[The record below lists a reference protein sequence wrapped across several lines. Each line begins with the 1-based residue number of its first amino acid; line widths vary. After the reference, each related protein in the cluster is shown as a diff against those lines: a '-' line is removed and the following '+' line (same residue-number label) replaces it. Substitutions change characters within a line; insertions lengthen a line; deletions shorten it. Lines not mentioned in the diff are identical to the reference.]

1 MRILQV
7 STADSRGGAEK
18 VAWNLFEAYR
28 ARGHES
34 WLAVG
39 EKQGRDAHVF
49 VVPNEAARSPWSR
62 FFTGWRDRLYR
73 AEGGPRL
80 KTALGRIT
88 GGLADPGRRF
98 DYYMG
103 IEDFRF
109 PGTARLL
116 SLFGV
121 RPDILHGHNLHGGYF
136 DLRALPELSQALP
149 VLLTLHDAWMLSGHC
164 AHSFDCERW
173 LTGCGSCPD
182 LSIYPSIRR
191 DATAY
196 NWQRKAGIYARS
208 RLYIATPSRW
218 LMDKVERSMLA
229 EGMVEGRVVPNGVDL
244 ELFSPGD
251 QKRARALLDLSQ
263 DAHLLVATGVQMQS
277 SQWKDYSTLRAAIR
291 LAAESLP
298 GGKIRCLV
306 LGEEAPP
313 EQLEGAVIEFVPFT
327 VDPEMMARYYQ
338 AADAYLHPAR
348 ADTFPSG
355 VLEAMACGIPV
366 LATAVGGIPEQL
378 EEGCTGF
385 LTAPGDAPALAER
398 ILQICSDPEMRQ
410 RMGSQARDR
419 ARRLYGLD
427 RQVGEYLNWYTE
439 LLELGRV

>member
-1 MRILQV
+1 
-7 STADSRGGAEK
+7 
-18 VAWNLFEAYR
+18 
-28 ARGHES
+28 
-34 WLAVG
+34 
-39 EKQGRDAHVF
+39 
-49 VVPNEAARSPWSR
+49 
-62 FFTGWRDRLYR
+62 
-73 AEGGPRL
+73 
-80 KTALGRIT
+80 
-88 GGLADPGRRF
+88 
-98 DYYMG
+98 
-103 IEDFRF
+103 
-109 PGTARLL
+109 
-116 SLFGV
+116 
-121 RPDILHGHNLHGGYF
+121 
-136 DLRALPELSQALP
+136 
-149 VLLTLHDAWMLSGHC
+149 
-164 AHSFDCERW
+164 
-173 LTGCGSCPD
+173 
-182 LSIYPSIRR
+182 
-191 DATAY
+191 
-196 NWQRKAGIYARS
+196 
-208 RLYIATPSRW
+208 
-218 LMDKVERSMLA
+218 MLA

-244 ELFSPGD
+244 ELFSPGN

-378 EEGCTGF
+378 EEGSTGF

-427 RQVGEYLNWYTE
+427 RQVGEYLNWYDE